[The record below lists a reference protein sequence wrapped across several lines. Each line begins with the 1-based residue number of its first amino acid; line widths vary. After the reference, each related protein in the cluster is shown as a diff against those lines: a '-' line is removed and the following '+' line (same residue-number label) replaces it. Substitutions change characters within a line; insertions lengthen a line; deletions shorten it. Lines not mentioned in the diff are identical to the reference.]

1 MLTQGRLSG
10 QAWFAMYMPACEDD
24 QTVPSGSLKE
34 TRMRP
39 VRDVSKEEN
48 YRVQVIGPGMTE
60 TVREPVEPEPVG
72 TLLLLPFRVVGYDTQ
87 GDGSCTARLEHI
99 NTDGSATGGQASGI
113 ALRPTSALVVAE
125 EEIPGLFETCDAE

>member
-24 QTVPSGSLKE
+24 QTVPSGSVKE
-34 TRMRP
+34 TQMRP

-60 TVREPVEPEPVG
+60 TVREPVG

-99 NTDGSATGGQASGI
+99 NTDGSATGGQASGM

-125 EEIPGLFETCDAE
+125 EEIPGLFETCDAK

>member
-1 MLTQGRLSG
+1 
-10 QAWFAMYMPACEDD
+10 
-24 QTVPSGSLKE
+24 
-34 TRMRP
+34 MRP

-72 TLLLLPFRVVGYDTQ
+72 SLVLLPFRVVGYDTQ
-87 GDGSCTARLEHI
+87 DDGTCTARLEHI

-113 ALRPTSALVVAE
+113 ALRPASALVLAE
-125 EEIPGLFETCDAE
+125 GEIDSLFESEEAE

>member
-1 MLTQGRLSG
+1 
-10 QAWFAMYMPACEDD
+10 
-24 QTVPSGSLKE
+24 
-34 TRMRP
+34 MRP

-72 TLLLLPFRVVGYDTQ
+72 SLVLLPFRVVGYDTQ
-87 GDGSCTARLEHI
+87 RDGTCMARLEHI
-99 NTDGSATGGQASGI
+99 NTDGSAAGGEAGGI

-125 EEIPGLFETCDAE
+125 EELPGLFASGEAE

>member
-1 MLTQGRLSG
+1 
-10 QAWFAMYMPACEDD
+10 
-24 QTVPSGSLKE
+24 
-34 TRMRP
+34 MRP

-72 TLLLLPFRVVGYDTQ
+72 SLVLLPFRVVGYDTQ
-87 GDGSCTARLEHI
+87 RDGTCTARLEHV
-99 NTDGSATGGQASGI
+99 NTDGSATGAYFSEASGI

-125 EEIPGLFETCDAE
+125 EEMPGLFESGEAE

>member
-1 MLTQGRLSG
+1 
-10 QAWFAMYMPACEDD
+10 MYMPAGEDD
-24 QTVPSGSLKE
+24 HTVPSDGVKE
-34 TRMRP
+34 TEMRP

-60 TVREPVEPEPVG
+60 TVREPVEPEPAG
-72 TLLLLPFRVVGYDTQ
+72 TLVLMPFRVVGYDTQ
-87 GDGSCTARLEHI
+87 GDGTCTARLEHI

-125 EEIPGLFETCDAE
+125 EELPGLFEIRDAK

>member
-1 MLTQGRLSG
+1 
-10 QAWFAMYMPACEDD
+10 
-24 QTVPSGSLKE
+24 
-34 TRMRP
+34 MRP

-60 TVREPVEPEPVG
+60 TVREPVG

-99 NTDGSATGGQASGI
+99 NTDGSATGGQASGM

>member
-1 MLTQGRLSG
+1 
-10 QAWFAMYMPACEDD
+10 
-24 QTVPSGSLKE
+24 
-34 TRMRP
+34 MRP

-72 TLLLLPFRVVGYDTQ
+72 TLVLLPFRVAGYDTQ
-87 GDGSCTARLEHI
+87 RDGTCTARLEHI
-99 NTDGSATGGQASGI
+99 NTDGSATGGEASDI

-125 EEIPGLFETCDAE
+125 EEISGLFTGGEEPEGQR